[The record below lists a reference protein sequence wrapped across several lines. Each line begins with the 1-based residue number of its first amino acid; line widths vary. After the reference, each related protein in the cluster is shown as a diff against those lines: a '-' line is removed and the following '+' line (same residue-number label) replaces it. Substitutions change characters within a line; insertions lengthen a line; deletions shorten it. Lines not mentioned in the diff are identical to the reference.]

1 MSKQITDQSYELIPD
16 VEDNVAIYTV
26 KAKQKP
32 WVDIVVEYG
41 KIGLNV
47 DEESGNAKLTFKY
60 AIKSCPKD
68 HSKQKLEQNKDFHT
82 FLGDLLAYII
92 QSAFDSGNYK
102 VGTPDKS
109 SDPIDVQS
117 TSADGPAED
126 RP

>member
-1 MSKQITDQSYELIPD
+1 MNKITEKSYALLPD
-16 VEDNVAIYTV
+16 IEDNEAIYTI
-26 KAKQKP
+26 KIAHEP
-32 WVDIVVEYG
+32 WVDIIVQYG

-47 DEESGNAKLTFKY
+47 NDDGKSAKLSFRY
-60 AIKSCPKD
+60 AIVSCPEN
-68 HSKQKLEQNKDFHT
+68 HNKQELEQNKDFHT

-102 VGTPDKS
+102 VGTPNSKS

-117 TSADGPAED
+117 TPADGPAED